1 MVRKGTKLPTILMGV
16 LGLRRRGK
24 KLISLKAS

>member
-16 LGLRRRGK
+16 LGLTRRGK